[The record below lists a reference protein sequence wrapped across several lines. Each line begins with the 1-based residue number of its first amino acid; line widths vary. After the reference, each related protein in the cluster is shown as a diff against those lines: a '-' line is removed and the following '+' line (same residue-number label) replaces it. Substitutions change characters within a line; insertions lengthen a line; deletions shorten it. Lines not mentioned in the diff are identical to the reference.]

1 MNIFQRKLNKFKRRR
16 AQKAAGEVAF
26 YLGKY
31 EHTAGRPP
39 ASATDT
45 DISDIFWSNTGKIVH
60 KWHHYLPIYDR
71 YFSRFRGGPVK
82 MLEIGVSKGGSL
94 KMWRDY
100 FGPEAI
106 IFGID
111 IDPKCAAFDGQY
123 ASVRIGSQ
131 ADADFLRGVV
141 TEMGGVDIVLD
152 DGSHVGRHIRA
163 SLDALFPILSENGI
177 YMIEDLHT
185 AYWQNYDGSQS
196 SPHNF
201 MKVVKQLVDD
211 IHHWYHLRGET
222 VLATAGKLGGMH
234 IHDSIVVLDKVT
246 QTEPRQS
253 QVGSDEE

>member
-1 MNIFQRKLNKFKRRR
+1 MNIFQRKLNKFKKRRT
-16 AQKAAGEVAF
+16 QKAAKEVEF
-26 YLGKY
+26 YLSKY
-31 EHTAGRPP
+31 EHKAGRPP
-39 ASATDT
+39 ANATDT
-45 DISDIFWSNTGKIVH
+45 DISDIFWSNTGTIVH

-71 YFSRFRGGPVK
+71 YFSRFRGTPVK

-100 FGPEAI
+100 FGPKAI

-111 IDPKCAAFDGQY
+111 IDPKCAAFDGQH

-131 ADADFLRGVV
+131 ADAGFLRGVV

-163 SLDALFPILSENGI
+163 SLDALFPALSENGV

-185 AYWQNYDGSQS
+185 AYWENYDGAKT

-211 IHHWYHLRGET
+211 IHHWYHPLGET

-246 QTEPRQS
+246 QSEPRQS
-253 QVGSDEE
+253 QVGSVEE